1 MDHELLFAELLHP
14 HVLADLF
21 QERRGQILEKLLV
34 VEQLNGNHVII
45 ITSLALSSAYQESMA
60 RQFFPSNLPVSS
72 GKWLAQALLALG
84 ALLWLSQNAMADGRP
99 LVGVADVM
107 GGKATLI
114 SPDAKAPQPLKAGA
128 QIREGDTLETAADG
142 YVYIN
147 TRDQGFISL
156 RPKSRL
162 TVDLYRF
169 DPKDPAATQ
178 IRWTLKQGVVRVVSG
193 RGMESAKD
201 RFRLNTPIA
210 AIGVRGTE
218 FSVFAG
224 ANVTRASISTGA
236 IAVSPFTADCTAATL
251 GPCGGASVLDLAE
264 GMRQLIQ
271 VGAGDSRPRLIN
283 TLELGPDRIAP
294 PRADEVPGKR
304 AAAMDSQPAAQVASA
319 PTNPSLNSGTS
330 TQAAGPSADAGGA
343 SASGSAGSNAT
354 AVISNRA
361 ETVFASQVGGIKPA
375 PLVHWGRW
383 QALAGLPAGD
393 MQKLFAPGK
402 QLAFILGP
410 YGLARDTTPT
420 LNMPQTGVFSFALQD
435 YEAFVYNGQTKLYSA
450 ASIQNPSLV
459 IDFGTNRFT
468 TSLNVIGDGLNI
480 DVRGQGGITPE
491 GLIYSDI
498 VGSQATIRGALAGT
512 NAEQAGYVFQR
523 HQHGL
528 NNAAVGATR
537 WMR

>member
-1 MDHELLFAELLHP
+1 M
-14 HVLADLF
+14 
-21 QERRGQILEKLLV
+21 LV

-45 ITSLALSSAYQESMA
+45 ITSSALSSAYQESMA
-60 RQFFPSNLPVSS
+60 RKIAPIHLPISP
-72 GKWLAQALLALG
+72 GKWLAQAVLALG
-84 ALLWLSQNAMADGRP
+84 ALLWAAQAAMAADNRP

-107 GGKATLI
+107 GGKATLLT
-114 SPDAKAPQPLKAGA
+114 PDTKSPQPLKAGA
-128 QIREGDTLETAADG
+128 QIREGDTLETSADG

-169 DPKDPAATQ
+169 DPKDPAVTQ

-210 AIGVRGTE
+210 AIGVRGTD

-236 IAVSPFTADCTAATL
+236 IAVSPFTSECTASTL
-251 GPCGGASVLDLAE
+251 GPCRGNSVLDLAE

-271 VGAGDSRPRLIN
+271 VGVGDSRPQLIN
-283 TLELGPDRIAP
+283 TIELGPDRIAP

-304 AAAMDSQPAAQVASA
+304 AAAGESQSTVAVASA
-319 PTNPSLNSGTS
+319 PVNTPAMSSAS
-330 TQAAGPSADAGGA
+330 TQPGVSGSDANAASG
-343 SASGSAGSNAT
+343 ASGSTAPT

-361 ETVFASQVGGIKPA
+361 ETIFASQVGGIKPA

-383 QALAGLPAGD
+383 QALAGMPAGD

-435 YEAFVYNGQTKLYSA
+435 YEAFVYNGQTKLYSN

-480 DVRGQGGITPE
+480 DVRGQGGITAE

-523 HQHGL
+523 HQHGS

-537 WMR
+537 WTR

>member
-1 MDHELLFAELLHP
+1 
-14 HVLADLF
+14 
-21 QERRGQILEKLLV
+21 
-34 VEQLNGNHVII
+34 
-45 ITSLALSSAYQESMA
+45 MA
-60 RQFFPSNLPVSS
+60 RKIAPRTLPVSFQKWLS
-72 GKWLAQALLALG
+72 QALLVLGAALWLAQTAL
-84 ALLWLSQNAMADGRP
+84 ADNRP
-99 LVGVADVM
+99 MVGVADVM
-107 GGKATLI
+107 GGKATLLT
-114 SPDAKAPQPLKAGA
+114 PDAKSPQPLKAGA
-128 QIREGDTLETAADG
+128 QIREGDTLETASDG

-156 RPKSRL
+156 RPNSRL

-169 DPKDPAATQ
+169 DAKDPAATQ

-193 RGMESAKD
+193 RAMESAKD

-210 AIGVRGTE
+210 AIGVRGTD

-224 ANVTRASISTGA
+224 SNVTRASISTGA
-236 IAVSPFTADCTAATL
+236 IAVSPFTSECTAVSL
-251 GPCGGASVLDLAE
+251 GPCRGNSVLDLSE

-271 VGAGDSRPRLIN
+271 VGAGDSRPKLIN
-283 TLELGPDRIAP
+283 TIELGPDRIAP

-304 AAAMDSQPAAQVASA
+304 AAAGESQPAVTVALASTGAVALGSA
-319 PTNPSLNSGTS
+319 SRQPGASGTD
-330 TQAAGPSADAGGA
+330 PGA
-343 SASGSAGSNAT
+343 SSNASGSAASTAT

-361 ETVFASQVGGIKPA
+361 ETIFASQVGGIKPA
-375 PLVHWGRW
+375 ALVHWGRW
-383 QALAGLPAGD
+383 ETLAGMPAGD

-410 YGLARDTTPT
+410 YGLARDLTPT

-435 YEAFVYNGQTKLYSA
+435 YEAFVYNGQTKLYSNA
-450 ASIQNPSLV
+450 VIENPSLV

-480 DVRGQGGITPE
+480 DVRGQGGITRE

-523 HQHGL
+523 HQHGV